1 MSENRIISERTELC
15 YAIQQVFTL
24 WREAHNRTEQG
35 EHGAWVTTRLW
46 GQIHAV
52 CAETFL
58 HGTDAEIK
66 AITEFLGRLNLR
78 REAPR
83 GPSRLKAG
91 TGWPSG
97 QEPDGCPASEQGEA
111 QQK

>member
-1 MSENRIISERTELC
+1 MSEVKTLSATLERTELC
-15 YAIQQVFTL
+15 EAIQQVFHL
-24 WREAHNRTEQG
+24 WRDAHARQEKG

-66 AITEFLGRLNLR
+66 AISEFLGRLNLR
-78 REAPR
+78 REAPAE
-83 GPSRLKAG
+83 AG
-91 TGWPSG
+91 RAKYN
-97 QEPDGCPASEQGEA
+97 EAS
-111 QQK
+111 K